1 MENQVKVACVQA
13 APVFLNLAATVDKT
27 IQLIREASEKG
38 AELIAF
44 PETWIPGYPWFL
56 WLDSPAANF
65 PLVYQYHQHS
75 LELDSESAKKIA
87 QAARDYNI
95 HVVLGFSEK
104 DHGSLYISQW
114 IIDHQGNTV
123 AVRRK
128 LKATHI
134 ERTLFGEGDGSSI
147 KVFDTSLGRIGALC
161 CWEHLQP
168 LARFAMYSQH
178 EQIHIA
184 AWPSFSLY
192 KQHTAALSAEVNNA
206 ASRLYAAE
214 GQCFVLAP
222 CAIVTQEMIELMCT
236 DETKKQLL
244 TVGGGFARIY
254 GPDGGELVEPLAEDE
269 EGLLIAT
276 LDLNQISLAKV
287 AADPVGHYSRPDVF
301 TLLFNQNTAAKVVH
315 RQIDESVSI
324 QYSTKIAD
332 PLIDPALTT
341 SASGQLKLSSS
352 QT

>member
-1 MENQVKVACVQA
+1 MENIVKVACVQA
-13 APVFLNLAATVDKT
+13 APVFLNLTATVDKT
-27 IQLIREASEKG
+27 IALMKQASEQG

-65 PLVYQYHQHS
+65 PFVFQYHQNS
-75 LELDSESAKKIA
+75 MMLDSEHAKKIA
-87 QAARDYNI
+87 QAAKDFNI
-95 HVVLGFSEK
+95 YVVLGFSEK
-104 DHGSLYISQW
+104 DQGSLYISQW
-114 IIDHQGNTV
+114 IIDNTGKTVGN
-123 AVRRK
+123 RRK

-134 ERTLFGEGDGSSI
+134 ERTLFGESDGSSI
-147 KVFDTSLGRIGALC
+147 KTYNTPIGRIGALC

-168 LARFAMYSQH
+168 LTRYAMYSQH

-192 KQHTAALSAEVNNA
+192 KQQTAALSAEVNNA

-222 CAIVTQEMIELMCT
+222 CAIVSQEMVDLLCT

-244 TVGGGFARIY
+244 TVGGGYARIY
-254 GPDGGELVEPLAEDE
+254 GPDGGDLVEPLPENE
-269 EGLLIAT
+269 EGLLFAS
-276 LDLNQISLAKV
+276 LDLSMIAMAKV

-301 TLLFNQNTAAKVVH
+301 TLLFNPNPAPKVIHHKVTQH
-315 RQIDESVSI
+315 TTLQHHTDDQIQKTTIDDELNEFS
-324 QYSTKIAD
+324 
-332 PLIDPALTT
+332 L
-341 SASGQLKLSSS
+341 ASLSSVE
-352 QT
+352 